1 VPNNYLKSR
10 HLASQPVLA
19 LAHVEVRDS
28 ASTRTG
34 RGIRD
39 SVRGAA
45 SRVAKGLAQRGLDAA
60 GVVQT
65 ARAIGVSESMARS
78 FGDPQRD
85 GHDLTIRDT
94 LAAPV
99 RFQIEIFEG
108 GLALLGEQVDGLPGL
123 PFAEQLLDIVL
134 LASEALRLYKLAWTD
149 VRQIPTGALE
159 QLLAILDKLGA
170 GCRAAAREARREL
183 ARRTAQ

>member
-1 VPNNYLKSR
+1 MKALS
-10 HLASQPVLA
+10 HATQPALA

-28 ASTRTG
+28 ASIRTG

-39 SVRGAA
+39 GIRGAA

-60 GVVQT
+60 GVVAT

-78 FGDPQRD
+78 FGDQSRE

-99 RFQIEIFEG
+99 PFQREVFEG
-108 GLALLGEQVDGLPGL
+108 ALSLLDEQVDELPGL
-123 PFAEQLLDIVL
+123 PFAEQLLDLVL
-134 LASEALRLYKLAWTD
+134 LAGDALRLYRFAWRD
-149 VRQIPTGALE
+149 VRQIPTSTLE
-159 QLLAILDKLGA
+159 QLLSILDKLGA
-170 GCRAAAREARREL
+170 GCRKAAIEARREL
-183 ARRTAQ
+183 ARRVGA